1 MPPVVPEAAPA
12 GLPSI
17 DETEGV
23 DLGGTLRGTVLSII
37 GLVGVLAG
45 IGFLLYDELVAA
57 GGWFVDIFGAGG
69 VGLAFAI
76 LDCIFL
82 PIPHDTF
89 LGLGLAGG
97 LTLWEVS
104 VAGSL
109 GSLVGGAAGF
119 LLARKVAARPRFQK
133 VLATRGRK
141 AYLIVRKYGTLG
153 VAIGALSPLPYTMCA
168 WAAGALD
175 MDFRRFLMVSLL
187 RIPRVV
193 FYAWLIERS
202 LRVAG
207 GG

>member
-1 MPPVVPEAAPA
+1 MPPTAPDTVPAR
-12 GLPSI
+12 LPSVEEA
-17 DETEGV
+17 DGV
-23 DLGGTLRGTVLSII
+23 NLSGTLRGTLLSII
-37 GLVGVLAG
+37 GLVVALAAIG
-45 IGFLLYDELVAA
+45 IALYDELVMA
-57 GGWFVDIFGAGG
+57 GGWFVESFGAAG
-69 VGLAFAI
+69 VGLAFAV

-97 LTLWEVS
+97 LSLWEVS
-104 VAGSL
+104 VAGSI

-119 LLARKVAARPRFQK
+119 LLARKVASRPRFQHI
-133 VLATRGRK
+133 LSTRGRR

-175 MDFRRFLMVSLL
+175 MDFRRFLVVSLL
-187 RIPRVV
+187 RVPRVV

-202 LRVAG
+202 LQVAG
-207 GG
+207 AS